1 MAVAYGLGSWR
12 EMAGT
17 EMYLERE
24 TLALIEET
32 VMDRRLS
39 FSDSQLRCCVARRV
53 LPPHLLRQ
61 ENLVMSSDSCWE
73 GMTLAMP

>member
-24 TLALIEET
+24 TLALIEEA
-32 VMDRRLS
+32 VMDRR
-39 FSDSQLRCCVARRV
+39 
-53 LPPHLLRQ
+53 
-61 ENLVMSSDSCWE
+61 
-73 GMTLAMP
+73 